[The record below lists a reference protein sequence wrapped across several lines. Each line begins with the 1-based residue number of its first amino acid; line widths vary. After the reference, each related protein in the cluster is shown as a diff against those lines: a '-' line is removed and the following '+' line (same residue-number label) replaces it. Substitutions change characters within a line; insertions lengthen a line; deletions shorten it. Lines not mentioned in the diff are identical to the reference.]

1 MGPCQLNNGVIT
13 LISRVIT
20 PVTHWFSAFYR
31 GPMTPLTT
39 ASGAHRVGV
48 LNHFLAATGK
58 QKLRRYPTGDPDRL
72 CIHISCVVVGQPT
85 FSWLSCFFPPQKWE
99 GQMNCDL
106 ELNNQT

>member
-20 PVTHWFSAFYR
+20 PVTHWFSAIYR

-58 QKLRRYPTGDPDRL
+58 QKLRRYPTVDPDRL
-72 CIHISCVVVGQPT
+72 
-85 FSWLSCFFPPQKWE
+85 
-99 GQMNCDL
+99 
-106 ELNNQT
+106 